1 MTVVP
6 LDPASPASHAVGLDF
21 DQTLVAHDDG
31 WQDGR
36 IYGDPIPG
44 AIEALHTLAAVRS
57 VFVVTA
63 RHPRFHPAVA
73 AWLTRHSGL
82 DAIVDDS
89 PDRAYWLERDRLL
102 VTNKKLGA
110 ACYVDDRAIRFMGD
124 WTATLAQAKH
134 AIGLGEGT
142 APFTRVC

>member
-44 AIEALHTLAAVRS
+44 AIEALHALAAVRS

-63 RHPRFHPAVA
+63 S
-73 AWLTRHSGL
+73 TRRSRPG
-82 DAIVDDS
+82 
-89 PDRAYWLERDRLL
+89 
-102 VTNKKLGA
+102 
-110 ACYVDDRAIRFMGD
+110 
-124 WTATLAQAKH
+124 
-134 AIGLGEGT
+134 
-142 APFTRVC
+142 